1 MMKKSLLILGLISVA
16 AACTMK
22 EETSNPAKGGEVLY
36 ATIEDTGTKVYLD
49 EDFRV
54 LWNADDRIS
63 VFNFDTYNQQ
73 YSFDGKDGDNYG
85 TFSIVADGKLKT
97 SNDISKLYAVYPY
110 SESNSISNS
119 EVLSVNL
126 PSEQTYA
133 DHSFGPGA
141 NTMAAVT
148 STDKMKFKN
157 VCGYLMIK
165 LFGDDVKVKSITIRG
180 NNGEKI
186 AGAASVSISEGEDPT
201 TVMASDATTE
211 ITLACPEPVSIGTS
225 SSDYTEFWF
234 AIPPVEFTKGFTIV
248 VEDGDGGSFTKTTGK
263 SLAITRSYAQK
274 MAPIEVVITNA
285 VVINAEGG
293 EYSLAGCSIE
303 VPSGAVQEETEISI
317 EKLEEAPEGS
327 PEAEGLV
334 AIYEFS
340 PSGTTFQTPISVSFP
355 VPDTAD
361 GTPMTLLYLNPED
374 NHWQAC
380 GESTVAGGTVTFQLS
395 HFSTYALTSG
405 TSPVIPDYLC
415 FTSSQDG
422 STVSLNNDLINS
434 GSNWPNV
441 EYSTDGS
448 NWTTWD
454 FSAITLDNGNKLYL
468 RGNNPNGFSLHPNN
482 SSEEKPGNH
491 FAMTGQLSASG
502 NIMSLIY
509 GADFEDKYVI
519 PDSAIFCFY
528 FLFGDYGVG
537 NCHALVSVDGLKL
550 PATTLSLGCYTGMF
564 SGCSFTKAPEL
575 PAMILTTGCYATMF
589 QDCFNLTDAPALPA
603 TTLAD
608 ACYNCMF
615 ASCTSLTIPPALPST
630 SLTKGCYGAM
640 FIGCTSL
647 TAAPELPA
655 EILTETCY
663 HAMFSG
669 CSSLSYI
676 KMLATDI
683 TADRC
688 LDYWVEN
695 VASTGTFVKN
705 AAAGSDVDSVAPP
718 GWEIKTNIPSY
729 LCFTSREDGSTVAF
743 TPTSDTAF
751 HYEPDLE
758 YSTDG
763 THWAQWDLSAI
774 TLNDGEYVYLR
785 GDNPDGF
792 NPFCSRT
799 TIGNIDESNR
809 FSMTGTV
816 ALSGNIMSLLDQD
829 DFDNL
834 DTVPGVCFSFLF
846 CMTPIVSAPK
856 LSATNLGK
864 GCYEFMF
871 GGCDKL
877 TEVPVLPAMVL
888 NDYCYYGMFTECQA
902 LTEMPRLP
910 AITLA
915 ESCYQGMFAECTS
928 LKTVY
933 DLPATTLA
941 ESCYWAMFSGCTSL
955 KNAPAL
961 PATKLVLCCYGI
973 MFSGCSNLEHIEMM
987 ATDISAVDCLT
998 HWLDNV
1004 ASQGTFVMNSQ
1015 ATWGDPKLL
1024 GYVPSGWNVYD
1035 QGGTPL
1041 Y

>member
-1 MMKKSLLILGLISVA
+1 MKKSLLFIGLISVA

-22 EETSNPAKGGEVLY
+22 EEAINPAKGGKVLY
-36 ATIEDTGTKVYLD
+36 ATIEDPGTKVYLD
-49 EDFRV
+49 EDFKV
-54 LWNADDRIS
+54 LWNTDDRIS
-63 VFNFDTYNQQ
+63 VFDFDTYNQQ

-85 TFSIVADGKLKT
+85 TFSKVDDGKLKT
-97 SNDISKLYAVYPY
+97 SNDISLRYAVYPY

-119 EVLSVNL
+119 EVLAINL
-126 PSEQTYA
+126 PCEQIYA

-141 NTMAAVT
+141 NTMVAAT
-148 STDKMKFKN
+148 SSDKMKFKN

-165 LFGDDVKVKSITIRG
+165 LYGDDVKVKKITLRG
-180 NNGEKI
+180 NSVEKI
-186 AGAASVSISEGEDPT
+186 AGAASASISEGGNPT
-201 TVMASDATTE
+201 ATMASDATTE
-211 ITLACPEPVSIGTS
+211 ITLSCPEPVSIGTS

-248 VEDGDGGSFTKTTGK
+248 VEDGDGGCFTKTTGK
-263 SLAITRSYAQK
+263 SLTITRSYAQK
-274 MAPIEVVITNA
+274 MAPIEVAITNA
-285 VVINAEGG
+285 VVIDAEGG

-327 PEAEGLV
+327 PEAEGFV

-355 VPDTAD
+355 MPDAAD

-468 RGNNPNGFSLHPNN
+468 RGNNPNGFSLHPNDV
-482 SSEEKPGNH
+482 SVETPGNH
-491 FAMTGQLSASG
+491 FAMTGELSASG

-519 PDSAIFCFY
+519 PESAIFCFY
-528 FLFGDYGVG
+528 FLFGD
-537 NCHALVSVDGLKL
+537 CRALVSVDGLKL
-550 PATTLSLGCYTGMF
+550 PATTLSLACYNGMF

-575 PAMILTTGCYATMF
+575 PAMTLTIGCYANMF
-589 QDCFNLTDAPALPA
+589 QDCINLTDAPALPA
-603 TTLAD
+603 TTLAE

-630 SLTKGCYGAM
+630 SLTKGCYGGM
-640 FIGCTSL
+640 FVGCTSM

-669 CSSLSYI
+669 CTSLTTAPELPATT
-676 KMLATDI
+676 LA
-683 TADRC
+683 
-688 LDYWVEN
+688 
-695 VASTGTFVKN
+695 
-705 AAAGSDVDSVAPP
+705 
-718 GWEIKTNIPSY
+718 
-729 LCFTSREDGSTVAF
+729 
-743 TPTSDTAF
+743 
-751 HYEPDLE
+751 
-758 YSTDG
+758 
-763 THWAQWDLSAI
+763 
-774 TLNDGEYVYLR
+774 
-785 GDNPDGF
+785 
-792 NPFCSRT
+792 
-799 TIGNIDESNR
+799 
-809 FSMTGTV
+809 
-816 ALSGNIMSLLDQD
+816 
-829 DFDNL
+829 
-834 DTVPGVCFSFLF
+834 
-846 CMTPIVSAPK
+846 
-856 LSATNLGK
+856 K
-864 GCYEFMF
+864 GCYQFMF
-871 GGCDKL
+871 SRCDNL
-877 TEVPVLPAMVL
+877 TDVPVLPAMVL
-888 NDYCYYGMFTECQA
+888 NDNCYYGMFGYCPA

-910 AITLA
+910 ATALA
-915 ESCYQGMFAECTS
+915 ESCYQGMFAGCTS

-941 ESCYWAMFSGCTSL
+941 EGCYWEMFSGCTSL

-961 PATKLVLCCYGI
+961 PATKLVLSCYGI
-973 MFSGCSNLEHIEMM
+973 MFSGCSNLEHVEML
-987 ATDISAVDCLT
+987 ATDISAANCLT
-998 HWLDNV
+998 DWLSNV
-1004 ASQGTFVMNSQ
+1004 ASTGTFVMNSL
-1015 ATWGDPKLL
+1015 ATWDPRSRPCD
-1024 GYVPSGWNVYD
+1024 VPSGWKIYD
-1035 QGGTPL
+1035 QDGNPL
-1041 Y
+1041 PY